1 MRKDNLLAKKIKR
14 QFLSINNLLESYFNN
29 LTLFLRN
36 LKKNKLSTNGKV
48 ILAVGVSIIL
58 FLSYFL
64 LPTFNNKDKI
74 QTEIKNH
81 ILQKYNININF
92 NDEFYYALLPS
103 PHYTSKNISILKDKR
118 KIAKIE
124 KMKILISSKNFFNF
138 NKIFIKDIIFDK
150 ADFNIQLNDLS
161 FFENLLKT
169 EPNENQIIFKNSNIF
184 YENKY
189 NEILFIN
196 KISDSRFFYDSNNLQ
211 NVLVSENKIFNLP
224 FNLLIKNDKFNKIIN
239 TDFISKKL
247 RLNIDNKLD
256 YNENIKKGNTNIKFI
271 NKNTSFDFEID
282 KNSLKFSSNK
292 DKNTYKGQI
301 DFKPFYL
308 TADFN
313 YVGLSTKN
321 LFNEDS
327 IFVDI
332 IKTEIFSN
340 RNLNAKINLNLK
352 DITDINE
359 LNNLFLKI
367 DIEEGQINFSNSNL
381 MWKKDLK
388 ITFNESFLT
397 YDENEI
403 RIIGN
408 TLLEFEDLD
417 NFYRSFQVK
426 KDNRNRLKKI
436 EFDFIY
442 SIDKKT
448 FSFDNVK
455 IDNFENENVKEY
467 LENFNLFQDRTF
479 NKITF
484 KNFVSDF
491 FSAYAG

>member
-29 LTLFLRN
+29 LTLFLKD
-36 LKKNKLSTNGKV
+36 LKKNKLSKNGKV
-48 ILAVGVSIIL
+48 ILVAGVSIIL

-64 LPTFNNKDKI
+64 LPTFNDKDKI
-74 QTEIKNH
+74 QAEIKNH
-81 ILQKYNININF
+81 VLQKYNIDFNF
-92 NDEFYYALLPS
+92 NEGLYYALLPS
-103 PHYTSKNISILKDKR
+103 PHYVSKNISIFKGKK
-118 KIAKIE
+118 KIAKV
-124 KMKILISSKNFFNF
+124 KKIKIFISPKQFFNF
-138 NKIFIKDIIFDK
+138 NKILIKDIIFNK
-150 ADFNIQLNDLS
+150 ADFNIQLNDLL
-161 FFENLLKT
+161 FFENLLKI
-169 EPNENQIIFKNSNIF
+169 EPNENQIIFKNSNVF

-189 NEILFIN
+189 NEVLFIN
-196 KISDSRFFYDSNNLQ
+196 KINNSRFFYDSNNLQ
-211 NVLVSENKIFNLP
+211 NVLVAENKIFNLP
-224 FNLLIKNDKFNKIIN
+224 FKLSIKNDKFNKIIN
-239 TDFISKKL
+239 NNFDSKKL
-247 RLNIDNKLD
+247 RLNIDNEVD
-256 YNENIKKGNTNIKFI
+256 YNEDVKKGNTNIKFI

-282 KNSLKFSSNK
+282 ENSLKFFSNK
-292 DKNTYKGQI
+292 EINTYKGQI
-301 DFKPFYL
+301 DFKPFYF

-313 YVGLSTKN
+313 YVGLSTRN

-332 IKTEIFSN
+332 VKTEIFNN
-340 RNLNAKINLNLK
+340 RNLNAKINFNLNN
-352 DITDINE
+352 ITNINE
-359 LNNLFLKI
+359 LNSLFLKI
-367 DIEEGQINFSNSNL
+367 DIEEGEINFSKSNL

-388 ITFNESFLT
+388 ILFNESFLT
-397 YDENEI
+397 FDDNEI
-403 RIIGN
+403 KIIGN

-417 NFYRSFQVK
+417 NFYKSFQVK
-426 KDNRNRLKKI
+426 KDNRNRLKTI

-467 LENFNLFQDRTF
+467 LENFNRSQDRTF

>member
-1 MRKDNLLAKKIKR
+1 
-14 QFLSINNLLESYFNN
+14 
-29 LTLFLRN
+29 
-36 LKKNKLSTNGKV
+36 
-48 ILAVGVSIIL
+48 
-58 FLSYFL
+58 
-64 LPTFNNKDKI
+64 
-74 QTEIKNH
+74 
-81 ILQKYNININF
+81 
-92 NDEFYYALLPS
+92 
-103 PHYTSKNISILKDKR
+103 
-118 KIAKIE
+118 
-124 KMKILISSKNFFNF
+124 MKILISSKNFFNF

-196 KISDSRFFYDSNNLQ
+196 KISNSRFFYDSNNLQ

-239 TDFISKKL
+239 SNFISKKL

-313 YVGLSTKN
+313 YLGLSTKN

-340 RNLNAKINLNLK
+340 RNLNAKINFNLK
-352 DITDINE
+352 DFTNINE
-359 LNNLFLKI
+359 LNNLFLQI
-367 DIEEGQINFSNSNL
+367 DIEEGQINFSKSNL

-448 FSFDNVK
+448 FNFDNVK

>member
-14 QFLSINNLLESYFNN
+14 QFLSVNNFLESNFNN

-36 LKKNKLSTNGKV
+36 LKKKKLGTNGKV
-48 ILAVGVSIIL
+48 ILLTGVSIIL

-74 QTEIKNH
+74 QAEIKNH
-81 ILQKYNININF
+81 VLQKYNINISF
-92 NDEFYYALLPS
+92 DDELYYALIPS
-103 PHYTSKNISILKDKR
+103 PHYLSKNVSILKDKR

-161 FFENLLKT
+161 FFEKLLKT
-169 EPNENQIIFKNSNIF
+169 EPNENQIIFKSSNIF

-196 KISDSRFFYDSNNLQ
+196 KIRNSRFFYDSNNLQ

-224 FNLLIKNDKFNKIIN
+224 FNLSIKNDKFNKIIN
-239 TDFISKKL
+239 TNFISKKL
-247 RLNIDNKLD
+247 RLNIDNKFD
-256 YNENIKKGNTNIKFI
+256 YNENVKKGNTNIKFI

-340 RNLNAKINLNLK
+340 RNLNAKINFNLK

-367 DIEEGQINFSNSNL
+367 DIEEGQINFSKSNL

-436 EFDFIY
+436 ELDFIY
-442 SIDKKT
+442 SIDKKN
-448 FSFDNVK
+448 FNFDNVK
-455 IDNFENENVKEY
+455 IDDFENENVKEY
-467 LENFNLFQDRTF
+467 LEEFNSSQDRSF

-484 KNFVSDF
+484 KNFVSNF

>member
-14 QFLSINNLLESYFNN
+14 QFLSINNFLENYFNN

-36 LKKNKLSTNGKV
+36 LKKKKLSTNGKV
-48 ILAVGVSIIL
+48 ILSIGVSIIL

-74 QTEIKNH
+74 RAEIKNH
-81 ILQKYNININF
+81 ILEKYNINISF
-92 NDEFYYALLPS
+92 NDDLYYALIPS
-103 PHYTSKNISILKDKR
+103 PHYISKDVSIFKDER
-118 KIAKIE
+118 KIAKVK
-124 KMKILISSKNFFNF
+124 KMKIYISSKKFFTF
-138 NKIFIKDIIFDK
+138 NRILIKDIIFNNS
-150 ADFNIQLNDLS
+150 DFNIQLNDLS
-161 FFENLLKT
+161 FFVKLLKT

-196 KISDSRFFYDSNNLQ
+196 KINNSRFFYDSNNLQ

-224 FNLLIKNDKFNKIIN
+224 FKLTIKNDKFNKIIN
-239 TDFISKKL
+239 TSFDSKKL
-247 RLNIDNKLD
+247 RLNIDNEIN
-256 YNENIKKGNTNIKFI
+256 YNKDMKKGETIIKFI

-282 KNSLKFSSNK
+282 RNSLKFFSNK
-292 DKNTYKGQI
+292 DKNTYKGKI
-301 DFKPFYL
+301 DFKPFYF

-313 YVGLSTKN
+313 YMGLSTKN

-340 RNLNAKINLNLK
+340 RNLNAKINFNLK

-359 LNNLFLKI
+359 LNNLSLKI
-367 DIEEGQINFSNSNL
+367 DIEEGEINFSKSNL
-381 MWKKDLK
+381 MWKNDLK
-388 ITFNESFLT
+388 ITFNESFLS

-403 RIIGN
+403 KIIGSII
-408 TLLEFEDLD
+408 LEFEDLD
-417 NFYRSFQVK
+417 NFYKSYQVK

-436 EFDFIY
+436 ELDFIY

-455 IDNFENENVKEY
+455 IDNFESENIKEY
-467 LENFNLFQDRTF
+467 LENFNLSQNRTF

-484 KNFVSDF
+484 KNFINDF